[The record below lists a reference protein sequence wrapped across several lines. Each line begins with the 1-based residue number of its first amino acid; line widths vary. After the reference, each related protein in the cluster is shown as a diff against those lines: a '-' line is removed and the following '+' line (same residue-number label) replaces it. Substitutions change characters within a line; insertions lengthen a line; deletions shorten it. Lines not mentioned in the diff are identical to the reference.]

1 MLIPLFEARRS
12 VERMMEHRTSYD
24 TENKILWCN
33 NLRVQTAIVFTMR
46 KTWKYTPSASGC
58 YSMQN
63 GRQNLVVL
71 KFDSIFSNENLGCLN
86 RLSAVI
92 TLYQQLARFLL
103 LLKPILLYVRVFL
116 HFLGSHIFL
125 YQFHYQVLAY

>member
-12 VERMMEHRTSYD
+12 VERMMEQRTSYD

-33 NLRVQTAIVFTMR
+33 NLRVLTAIAFTMR
-46 KTWKYTPSASGC
+46 KTWTYTPSASGC

-71 KFDSIFSNENLGCLN
+71 KFDSIFANENL
-86 RLSAVI
+86 AV
-92 TLYQQLARFLL
+92 
-103 LLKPILLYVRVFL
+103 
-116 HFLGSHIFL
+116 
-125 YQFHYQVLAY
+125 